1 MSSVI
6 LDEELEQETRTASL
20 AGRVSEATTSDVI
33 ASPEELP
40 FDRVSRQ
47 RLLVAQSAADT
58 IERLVETGAWER
70 LEPAVAEHL
79 IILARRLEGYVVTL
93 AQARPV
99 RSSEPA
105 LLLLRR
111 LERRLGIV
119 VDVVEGEAEKSS
131 RMVGGG
137 LFLGDFTEIALDRS
151 PTAGRSKTETG
162 KKKGA
167 KAEAKAAGSRQW
179 ASKAEKVAAVRQSRR
194 VMMYIGV
201 AAVAV
206 VGSVAWRAVTTLQEH
221 PVRQTPPPVSFTPN
235 EYLKDVQGFVPATAT
250 AYQGNDL
257 SVVVTKEWLLR
268 TIDRRVTDAN
278 GLATFLMNRNVRR
291 LRLQWEDGRGIVQFE
306 NGTPTWFNERT
317 GDGGQRPSTAGQ

>member
-6 LDEELEQETRTASL
+6 LDEKIEKGTRTASL
-20 AGRVSEATTSDVI
+20 AGRASEATTSDVI

-47 RLLVAQSAADT
+47 RLLVAQTAADT

-70 LEPAVAEHL
+70 LEPAIAEHL

-111 LERRLGIV
+111 LERRLSIV

-131 RMVGGG
+131 RMVGGS
-137 LFLGDFTEIALDRS
+137 LFLGDFTEVALDRS
-151 PTAGRSKTETG
+151 PTTGRSRTETG

-167 KAEAKAAGSRQW
+167 KAEAAGSRKW
-179 ASKAEKVAAVRQSRR
+179 ASRAEKVAAVRQSKR

-206 VGSVAWRAVTTLQEH
+206 VGSLAWRAITTLQEH

-306 NGTPTWFNERT
+306 NGTPTWFNEKS
-317 GDGGQRPSTAGQ
+317 GDGGQRPSTAVH